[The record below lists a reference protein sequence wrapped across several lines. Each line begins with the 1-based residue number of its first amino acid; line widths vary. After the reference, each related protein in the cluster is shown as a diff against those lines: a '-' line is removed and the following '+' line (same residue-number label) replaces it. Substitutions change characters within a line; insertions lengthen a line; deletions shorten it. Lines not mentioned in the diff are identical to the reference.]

1 MTYATNRKA
10 KHDFEFMDTFEAGI
24 VLSGAE
30 VKSVRAG
37 KISLKESYVKI
48 KNGEVFLTQS
58 HIAIPPYVTHY
69 ARFDETQ
76 DRKLL
81 LHKKQITKLHSQLK
95 EKGLT
100 LIVYKIYQSTQSKK
114 IKCGLALARG
124 KNNYNKKHAIK
135 ERDIKRDMERTMK
148 NY

>member
-1 MTYATNRKA
+1 MTYAQNRKA
-10 KHDFEFMDTFEAGI
+10 RFDYEFLDTFEAGI

-30 VKSVRAG
+30 VKSIRAG

-48 KNGEVFLTQS
+48 KNGEMFLTQA
-58 HIAIPPYVTHY
+58 HITIPDYVPHY

-81 LHKKQITKLHSQLK
+81 MHRKEITKLQGKLK
-95 EKGLT
+95 ENGLT
-100 LIVYKIYQSTQSKK
+100 LVIVSIYQREGTKK
-114 IKCGLALARG
+114 IKCQVALARG
-124 KNNYNKKHAIK
+124 KRNYDKKQAIK
-135 ERDIKRDMERTMK
+135 ERDIKRDMERTLK